1 MADNITYIPYGQ
13 DEISQQDLY
22 TALAN
27 DLPNFV
33 SQYKWLQKPKNQEKF
48 LKAYDDIMKG
58 FTGATNEGGRW
69 KINTNTVIDT
79 DSMSPKDKAIYEH
92 AAYYIQQ
99 QMAKMT
105 PRSKTEEAKKED
117 LTPFNFQ
124 ESFGKQLLNLY
135 GGSREIFEDSEQG
148 WNSLDARG
156 ADGLRGTSKRKEEMA
171 KQLEIYKR
179 DLEGKDYNFEG
190 TSFKDKQDALTKLQK
205 AIDALRNTPNDESD
219 DLPAFSALGLNYRNF
234 FSNGGNEELILEDG
248 RKTTYQEYNQAQKK
262 KLADEAK
269 AKAEL
274 AKQQRAKQYD
284 GYKYYDLS
292 KFNGR
297 PLTAEESTIEHLNS
311 IIAKGNWT
319 GDEAS
324 QIVQA
329 FKLAEKNGQLVP
341 ITDKNELSK
350 FSSMWKNRTKQ
361 LRKINGI
368 EGIYYDT
375 VGRKFVKPYKN
386 GQIPQTSFQDVLNQN
401 SPEAIAKNKELAEQ
415 KKIQQANNR
424 KLSDGFEAEDYLRMG
439 AMAQDIT
446 GAVAAWVPYYGTA
459 ISGGLGLSSLATN
472 FAADWN
478 DDSVTVGDMFKNA
491 GINLALAGVGMVPGL
506 GLAAKSGKW
515 LANIA
520 KWTPRIL
527 TLASAGHIA
536 LSDNIKNSLKKA
548 SSISDWNK
556 LTNQDVKN
564 ITYALSTV
572 AGLSRGTKG
581 FVNDR
586 KFKPAFT
593 ENTEKQYTITTSKGK
608 KTLTQKQVDEIKKL
622 NPKDKEKYNEELKKT
637 LGLAEDETISSK
649 DLTAFGKTIKSKGI
663 EIKEENVPVGLSSR
677 AKAYR
682 NYLENENNQAK
693 ENHQF
698 LSKYLNTDYDI
709 YKANT
714 QRSAPNLAISD
725 RIRNIWNPLSDRNLQ
740 RRGIVVNEEVP
751 KTQTS
756 QSTQTSVNQS
766 VKITPEIRKN
776 VQKAKKEMEQILNP
790 TRSRKSLVFNDKGE
804 ATTEATINGEKI
816 NIVYNRNTK
825 ELSING
831 NKTKVK
837 DEFDVRKQVLAE
849 IQNRR
854 ATSRTQARQNKS
866 ENKFKINIEE
876 LKKLKKQGFLKQG
889 GQINSSLDKIIEDF
903 IKNNNI

>member
-1 MADNITYIPYGQ
+1 MAEEITYIPYGQ
-13 DEISQQDLY
+13 DEISQQELQ

-27 DLPNFV
+27 DLPDFMNK
-33 SQYKWLQKPKNQEKF
+33 YKWLQKPKNRDTF
-48 LKAYDDIMKG
+48 LKIYSDMVNG
-58 FTGATNEGGRW
+58 LTGASNDSGLW
-69 KINTNTVIDT
+69 SINTSNDMN
-79 DSMSPKDKAIYEH
+79 SYLMSPREKEIAEH

-105 PRSKTEEAKKED
+105 PKAKAEEAKKED
-117 LTPFNFQ
+117 LTPFKFQ

-135 GGSREIFEDSEQG
+135 GGDPKIFGDSEQG

-156 ADGLRGTSKRKEEMA
+156 ANGLRGTSKRKEEMA